1 MQIKKILN
9 AVNTS
14 ADMYYRLI
22 LLVDEKKDH
31 EELANVLSEHLDIER
46 VNVNRELSKHLLNQ
60 TARQRKLYLAKTI
73 NEIVQKH
80 TIVLLDHIEILFD
93 VELGQ
98 DPLRLLESLSR
109 NQTVIVFWNGQVKD
123 DKLIYAE
130 LGHPEYRS
138 YGRKDLIVIE
148 INEEKVGI

>member
-31 EELANVLSEHLDIER
+31 EELANALSEQLDIER

-60 TARQRKLYLAKTI
+60 TARQRKLYLSKTI

-109 NQTVIVFWNGQVKD
+109 NQTVIVFWNRQVKD

-138 YGRKDLIVIE
+138 YDKKDLVVIE

>member
-9 AVNTS
+9 TVNTS

-22 LLVDEKKDH
+22 LLVDEKKGH
-31 EELANVLSEHLDIER
+31 EELANALSEQLDVER
-46 VNVNRELSKHLLNQ
+46 VNVNSELSKHLLNQ

-73 NEIVQKH
+73 SEIVKKH
-80 TIVLLDHIEILFD
+80 KIIFLDHIEILFD
-93 VELGQ
+93 VDLGQ
-98 DPLRLLESLSR
+98 DPLRLLEALSR
-109 NQTVIVFWNGQVKD
+109 NQTVIVFWNGQLRD

-138 YGRKDLIVIE
+138 YDKKDLVVIE